1 MASQDSNLSPGRL
14 AAATH
19 VSVDTLR
26 YYERKGL
33 LARIPRS
40 SGGHRSYP
48 GDALRRVRV
57 IRGALS
63 LGFTIEELSEI
74 FSIRDAGGR
83 PCQRVYAIADRKI
96 AEMDETIERLKN
108 VRQRLAMT
116 LKSWKRRLA
125 TTPQHQRAGL
135 LELFAETHPESARET
150 TPLLAAG
157 LYRRLH
163 TK

>member
-1 MASQDSNLSPGRL
+1 MASQNTNLSPGRL

-33 LARIPRS
+33 IATVPRS
-40 SGGHRSYP
+40 SGGHRVYS
-48 GDALRRVRV
+48 GDTLQRVRV

-63 LGFTIEELSEI
+63 LGFTIEELSGI
-74 FSIRDAGGR
+74 FSIRTAGGK
-83 PCQRVYAIADRKI
+83 PCHHVCAIADRKI
-96 AEMDETIERLKN
+96 AEIDETIARLTH
-108 VRQRLAMT
+108 VRNRLATT
-116 LKSWKRRLA
+116 LKSWRKRLA

-135 LELFAETHPESARET
+135 LELFAKMHPESARQT